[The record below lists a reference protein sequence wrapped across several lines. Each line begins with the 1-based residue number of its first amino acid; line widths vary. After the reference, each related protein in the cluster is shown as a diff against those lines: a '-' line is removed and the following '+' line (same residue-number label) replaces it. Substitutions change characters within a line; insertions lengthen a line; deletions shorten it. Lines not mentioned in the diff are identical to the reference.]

1 MVRSCGV
8 PLQHW
13 RWKDEVMLEID
24 VMKKKKMKQMC
35 YHFSAFTKKSQALLS
50 VTVGSDGNGIVL
62 LSTPKVPNTDDILAS
77 K

>member
-1 MVRSCGV
+1 
-8 PLQHW
+8 
-13 RWKDEVMLEID
+13 MLETD

-35 YHFSAFTKKSQALLS
+35 YHFSAFTKKSRALLS

-62 LSTPKVPNTDDILAS
+62 LSTPKLPNTDDILAS

>member
-1 MVRSCGV
+1 
-8 PLQHW
+8 
-13 RWKDEVMLEID
+13 MLETD

-35 YHFSAFTKKSQALLS
+35 YHFTGFTKKSQVLLL

-62 LSTPKVPNTDDILAS
+62 LSTPKLSNSDDILAS